1 MLFRSRLLDYGFHA
15 PTIYFPLIVE
25 EAIMIEP
32 TETESKRTL
41 DEFIEAMR
49 AIDREAAEQP
59 DLVREAPHATP
70 VRRLDEV
77 RAARQPDLR
86 WRPS

>member
-1 MLFRSRLLDYGFHA
+1 
-15 PTIYFPLIVE
+15 
-25 EAIMIEP
+25 MIEP

-86 WRPS
+86 WKPA